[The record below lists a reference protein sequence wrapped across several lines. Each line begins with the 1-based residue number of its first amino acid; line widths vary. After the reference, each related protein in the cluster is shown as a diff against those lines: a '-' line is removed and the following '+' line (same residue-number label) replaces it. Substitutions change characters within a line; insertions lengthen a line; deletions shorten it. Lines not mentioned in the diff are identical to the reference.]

1 VDLQELGQGASV
13 HCLHNKIVDVCI
25 AMDAHTSQ
33 VSMSQWISIDINGL
47 IGPGIQI
54 LQKRPLN
61 GNLTYWKMDE
71 KNIYTWCINNPLFL
85 GLKMNYNVFPGY
97 VSNYR
102 VFSKKQCFLQTP
114 CFLICQSLSSRK

>member
-1 VDLQELGQGASV
+1 
-13 HCLHNKIVDVCI
+13 
-25 AMDAHTSQ
+25 MDAHTSQ

-71 KNIYTWCINNPLFL
+71 KNIYI
-85 GLKMNYNVFPGY
+85 PGA
-97 VSNYR
+97 SITH
-102 VFSKKQCFLQTP
+102 FF
-114 CFLICQSLSSRK
+114 